1 MKGLGV
7 PFCVEKLMQEREGI
21 EMPAITFAV
30 PILPGKTDMWKQA
43 VTEIIG
49 SRQSEHD
56 ESRRRMGVTREVVS
70 LQQTPEGDY
79 VVVFLEGDD
88 PAGVVSKYLNSDAP
102 FDRWFAE
109 TILRGTHGL
118 DASHPPPPPNQ
129 VFVDWQA

>member
-1 MKGLGV
+1 
-7 PFCVEKLMQEREGI
+7 
-21 EMPAITFAV
+21 MPAITFAV
-30 PILPGKTDMWKQA
+30 PILPGKTEIWKQA
-43 VTEIIG
+43 ASEMIG
-49 SRQSEHD
+49 PRKSEHD

-79 VVVFLEGDD
+79 VVVCLEGDD

-109 TILRGTHGL
+109 TILSGTHGL

-129 VFVDWQA
+129 VFVDWQG